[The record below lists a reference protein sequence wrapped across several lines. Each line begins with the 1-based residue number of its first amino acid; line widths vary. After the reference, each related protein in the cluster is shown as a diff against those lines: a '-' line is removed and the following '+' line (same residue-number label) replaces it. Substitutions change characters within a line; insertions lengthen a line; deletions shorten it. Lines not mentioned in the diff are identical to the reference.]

1 MKFEVRWFYTAQGY
15 KQSQTDTR
23 PKRPEGGGNGKPDK
37 SPINRHKKNVS
48 TTAVRPTIEALGM
61 PEQDDE
67 TE

>member
-1 MKFEVRWFYTAQGY
+1 MKTHDKQRTKECSNSRLELWESEVN
-15 KQSQTDTR
+15 
-23 PKRPEGGGNGKPDK
+23 GGN
-37 SPINRHKKNVS
+37 PIPPNNRHKKNVS